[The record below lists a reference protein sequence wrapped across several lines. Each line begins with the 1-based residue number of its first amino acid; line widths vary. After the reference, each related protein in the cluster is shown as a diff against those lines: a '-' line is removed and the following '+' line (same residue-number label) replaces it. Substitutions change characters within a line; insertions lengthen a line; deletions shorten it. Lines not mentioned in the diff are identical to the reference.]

1 MEILT
6 LKTNIE
12 NKDVSNNL
20 LIFVADEKDTN
31 GFFIA
36 EQYYR
41 EIANQHDL
49 TIKTTDDLS
58 SIMIDRQSLFYV
70 PDNYLYVIK
79 VKELVDFE
87 WDLLYSNNI
96 IILAYKVKEHLLT
109 KLSNNI
115 VNIPL
120 LQEWQL
126 KDYLFSRCNGA
137 DNNALEKL
145 FDLTKNNPYRLQNE
159 IDKLT
164 IFDNPKLILNECF
177 EENMYSDLS
186 NYTVFD
192 LSNAI
197 MVRDKDKITT
207 ILKDIDKIDVEPLGL
222 VTILHNNF
230 RNLALVMLTRQPT
243 NATTGLSDKQI
254 WFLLNHQA
262 KYYTPTQI
270 IDILLYLAD
279 INKHMLLGNIDM
291 NKLLDIMICKVLSC

>member
-49 TIKTTDDLS
+49 TIKATDDLS
-58 SIMIDRQSLFYV
+58 SIMVDRQSLFYV

-87 WDLLYSNNI
+87 WDLVYSNNI
-96 IILAYKVKEHLLT
+96 IILTYKIKEHLLT

-126 KDYLFSRCNGA
+126 KDYLF
-137 DNNALEKL
+137 
-145 FDLTKNNPYRLQNE
+145 
-159 IDKLT
+159 
-164 IFDNPKLILNECF
+164 
-177 EENMYSDLS
+177 
-186 NYTVFD
+186 
-192 LSNAI
+192 
-197 MVRDKDKITT
+197 
-207 ILKDIDKIDVEPLGL
+207 
-222 VTILHNNF
+222 
-230 RNLALVMLTRQPT
+230 
-243 NATTGLSDKQI
+243 
-254 WFLLNHQA
+254 
-262 KYYTPTQI
+262 
-270 IDILLYLAD
+270 
-279 INKHMLLGNIDM
+279 
-291 NKLLDIMICKVLSC
+291 